1 MPFINIMGVTSG
13 SEELT
18 IHFNCGVSEQSP
30 KVHLIEWSKNDQ
42 QLDND
47 SNKYVGGGVDDCHLK
62 IKSPTYED
70 RGNYICKVTNAV
82 GSESKNIMLG
92 IVY

>member
-1 MPFINIMGVTSG
+1 MGVTSG
-13 SEELT
+13 SDGLT
-18 IHFNCGVSEQSP
+18 IHLSCGVLEQSP
-30 KVHLIEWSKNDQ
+30 KVHHIEWSKNDQ
-42 QLDND
+42 QLDKD
-47 SNKYVGGGVDDCHLK
+47 SNKYVVGGVDDGHLT

-92 IVY
+92 NVY